1 MLFEESI
8 LAILPAAFFVLVTPF
23 RASRLVR
30 QTPRLKLNALY
41 IAKLLGIA
49 VFVGLQLAVLVLSD
63 NSSVRT
69 HATIAAAALTFVSA
83 LILAPLSHLEHG
95 KSSRPSFLISFYLG
109 VTALLDMARVRT
121 QWFLPNN
128 RGIAAVL
135 TASLLV
141 KCLLLVLEEM
151 RKQSLHP
158 GTGSGKVSAE
168 STSGLFSR
176 STFWW
181 LNSLLM
187 HGSKNILTTDELPPI
202 REKLA
207 SDNLGETLQ
216 SAWNNCEASNIAKKQ
231 RMLNNYRQSEEKTR
245 FNLSMHLEFPI

>member
-1 MLFEESI
+1 MLFEDSI

-23 RASRLVR
+23 RASRLVG

-41 IAKLLGIA
+41 SAKLLAIA
-49 VFVGLQLAVLVLSD
+49 VYVGLQLTVLVLSN
-63 NSSVRT
+63 NSSIRT
-69 HATIAAAALTFVSA
+69 HATMAAAALTFVA
-83 LILAPLSHLEHG
+83 AMMLAPLSHLEHG

-109 VTALLDMARVRT
+109 VTALLDIARVRT
-121 QWFLPNN
+121 QWFLPDN

-151 RKQSLHP
+151 GKRSLLP
-158 GTGSGKVSAE
+158 GTGSGKVSIE

-181 LNSLLM
+181 LNSLLLQ
-187 HGSKNILTTDELPPI
+187 GSKNILTTDALPPI

-207 SDNLGETLQ
+207 SNDLGETLQ
-216 SAWNNCEASNIAKKQ
+216 STWKNCEASNIAINQTNAK
-231 RMLNNYRQSEEKTR
+231 
-245 FNLSMHLEFPI
+245 